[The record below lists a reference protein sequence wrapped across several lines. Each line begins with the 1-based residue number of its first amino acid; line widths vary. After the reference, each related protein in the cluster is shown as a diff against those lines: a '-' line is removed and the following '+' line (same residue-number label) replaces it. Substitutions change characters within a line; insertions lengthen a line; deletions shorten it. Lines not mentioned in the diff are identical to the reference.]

1 MTAESPCLSQTT
13 VTREDHDDGRVRQP
27 GWWERRVRFVTARN
41 ADAHQQRMDQLR
53 SDRAAAAP
61 LRVAF
66 PAVQQLRVELKFAG
80 RYANPPG
87 SQSFVLHPPAR
98 AFFTYPCPYANCD
111 GQFDLNRAVN
121 AALDG
126 PSLRT
131 EGILE
136 CAGRR
141 AQKHDSR
148 HPCQLRLL
156 YTIIATRPERE
167 TRPTCSGGKSRPD

>member
-1 MTAESPCLSQTT
+1 ML
-13 VTREDHDDGRVRQP
+13 VTSH
-27 GWWERRVRFVTARN
+27 N
-41 ADAHQQRMDQLR
+41 ADPHQQRVDQLR
-53 SDRAAAAP
+53 SDRTAAAP

-66 PAVQQLRVELKFAG
+66 PEIQQLRIELKFVG
-80 RYANPPG
+80 RNANPPG
-87 SQSFVLHPPAR
+87 SQSYVLHPPAR

-111 GQFDLNRAVN
+111 GQFDLSHIVN
-121 AALDG
+121 VALDD

-148 HPCQLRLL
+148 HLCQLGLL
-156 YTIIATRPERE
+156 YTIIATRFE
-167 TRPTCSGGKSRPD
+167 RPTPPTYAREKSRSD